1 MKATK
6 KKTNIVTQINKTKKQ
21 KRAVSS
27 GQLFSNNHPE
37 TTVHGYGFDTPQ
49 HVKEMLSDLHNRDI
63 TYQFQVVNTMCVRA
77 KEVFKRTKDPI
88 KRKSIESGIKMLSVW
103 LADYKK
109 RDRHE
114 TESHSYMPVNMVNK
128 LEPLAEFYNISRKA
142 RGLEKPTT
150 SDEGFLKVYRRIKN
164 IAELRTMPVK
174 AANPTGETWDKHRNN
189 YIFRRLSMLKNAGSE
204 YGLYHT
210 SGPLTG
216 LPTVLHVNMIMWAYT
231 PDNNLLKAEN
241 IKNIVMHVK
250 LVVKQYRT
258 VDGIKS
264 DKMNVK
270 VKKN

>member
-1 MKATK
+1 MKLKQA
-6 KKTNIVTQINKTKKQ
+6 KTKKN
-21 KRAVSS
+21 KSAMLT

-49 HVKEMLSDLHNRDI
+49 HVNATLADLHNRDI
-63 TYQFQVVNTMCVRA
+63 DYQFQVVNTMCARA
-77 KEVFKRTKDPI
+77 KEVLKRTSVPE
-88 KRKSIESGIKMLSVW
+88 KRKSIASGIKLFERW
-103 LADYKK
+103 LIDYKK
-109 RDRHE
+109 HNRHA
-114 TESHSYMPVNMVNK
+114 TESHIYLPVSIINK

-164 IAELRTMPVK
+164 IAQLRTMPVK

-189 YIFRRLSMLKNAGSE
+189 YIFRRLSMLKNAGPE

-231 PDNNLLKAEN
+231 PDKNLLKAEN
-241 IKNIVMHVK
+241 ITRIITSVK
-250 LVVKQYRT
+250 SVVKQYRT

-264 DKMNVK
+264 DKINANAT
-270 VKKN
+270 KKN